1 MSMPCYDFSPD
12 VYVERFDDDV
22 ILFLAERDLML
33 TVNLAAGELY
43 EAARSALGKRPFNR
57 RQCTEFLTE
66 NYELSSA
73 EADRQARSLLSFG
86 LRRGILVKGEPH

>member
-1 MSMPCYDFSPD
+1 MSMHCYHFSPD
-12 VYVERFDDDV
+12 VYVERFDDDA
-22 ILFLAERDLML
+22 ILFLADRDLML

-57 RQCTEFLTE
+57 RECTEFLID

-73 EADRQARSLLSFG
+73 EADRQTRSLLSFG
-86 LRRGILVKGEPH
+86 LRHRILVKGEPH